1 MVGLLFILA
10 TAALWFLVPDQF
22 DRLAFDRF
30 AILNGEWWRLWSAHL
45 VHYSRGHMITDV
57 GTLFFLALVVGRFTR
72 VLHLLIALVFAM
84 PVITALVVLMVPAME
99 YFRGASAMVMM
110 LWMVV
115 SWYLIVES
123 RGFNLQFVLGYALLA
138 VLIGKVAVEYLGLMP
153 PSLDMPRGY
162 IPPWQVHIFGA
173 LVGLLAFNAFYQIY
187 TQQNLRRIEKI
198 KARKKKALPTKLK
211 DYKLPQ
217 TPQQPVN
224 RK

>member
-10 TAALWFLVPDQF
+10 TAAVWFLGPDQF

-30 AILNGEWWRLWSAHL
+30 AILNGEWWRLWSSHL
-45 VHYSRGHMITDV
+45 VHYSRGHMIADV
-57 GTLFFLALVVGRFTR
+57 GTLFFLALVVGRFTK
-72 VLHLLIALVFAM
+72 VLHLLLAFLFAM
-84 PVITALVVLMVPAME
+84 PVITALVVLMVPALE
-99 YFRGASAMVMM
+99 HFRGASAMVMM

-123 RGFNLQFVLGYALLA
+123 KGFNFQFVLGYCLLA
-138 VLIGKVAVEYLGLMP
+138 VLIGKIAVEYLGLMP
-153 PSLDMPRGY
+153 SSLDMPRGY

-198 KARKKKALPTKLK
+198 RARKKKALPTKLK
-211 DYKLPQ
+211 DYKLPE

>member
-10 TAALWFLVPDQF
+10 TVALWFLVPDQY

-30 AILNGEWWRLWSAHL
+30 AILNGEWWRLWSSHL
-45 VHYSRGHMITDV
+45 VHYSRGHMITDA
-57 GTLFFLALVVGRFTR
+57 GTLFFLALVVGRFTK
-72 VLHLLIALVFAM
+72 VLHLLIAFVVAM

-99 YFRGASAMVMM
+99 HFRGASAMMMM

-123 RGFNLQFVLGYALLA
+123 KGFNLQFVLGYTLLA
-138 VLIGKVAVEYLGLMP
+138 VLIGKIAVEYLGLMP

-162 IPPWQVHIFGA
+162 IPPWQAHIFGA

-211 DYKLPQ
+211 DYKLPD